1 MTNEMIKETADRL
14 SDIFLRSE
22 AEFERECA
30 RMHDVVRSVHDGYA
44 IGKLCD
50 VYRGAKTGAIS
61 RGEALERQARI
72 LEEAEMIFG
81 TEGEECLRRR
91 R

>member
-1 MTNEMIKETADRL
+1 MTTEMIKETADRL

-30 RMHDVVRSVHDGYA
+30 RVQDAVESAHDGYA
-44 IGKLCD
+44 IGRLCD

-61 RGEALERQARI
+61 RGEALERQSRVF
-72 LEEAEMIFG
+72 EEADMIFG
-81 TEGEECLRRR
+81 MG
-91 R
+91 

>member
-30 RMHDVVRSVHDGYA
+30 RMHGVVKSAHDGYA
-44 IGKLCD
+44 ISRLCD
-50 VYRGAKTGAIS
+50 VYRRAKTGAIS
-61 RGEALERQARI
+61 RGEALERQSRVF
-72 LEEAEMIFG
+72 EEADMIFG
-81 TEGEECLRRR
+81 MG
-91 R
+91 

>member
-30 RMHDVVRSVHDGYA
+30 RMHGVVRSVHDGYA

-72 LEEAEMIFG
+72 LEETDMIFG
-81 TEGEECLRRR
+81 TEEKNEHRRI
-91 R
+91 